1 MRTVSHEF
9 VTAMGMRIVAGRT
22 LRWDDERA
30 VLMNETLAR
39 SGFLGPRAL
48 GQQVLVAGHPDP
60 FEVVGIV
67 RDVRQYGLDQDPD
80 PQVFVDARQLPPG
93 NPTPYFAV
101 RVEGDPTGYVSA
113 ARDAV
118 RQIDSSAVLDNVA
131 TMQQIRSNA
140 LSRPR
145 LFAVLA
151 AAFAVVGAL
160 LAAIGVYGVTAYAV
174 TQRTREL
181 AIRLALGAR
190 PFELLMLV
198 MRQGVAWTVVGLL
211 VGVIGSVALSR
222 YLQGVLFGIT
232 PLDPQTFVVV
242 SALFLVVAVLAT
254 LIPARRTTSV
264 DPLIALRM
272 P

>member
-1 MRTVSHEF
+1 
-9 VTAMGMRIVAGRT
+9 MGMRIVAGRS
-22 LRWDDERA
+22 LREDDERA

-39 SGFLGPRAL
+39 SGFLGPHAL
-48 GQQVLVAGHPDP
+48 GRQVFVAGRPDP

-67 RDVRQYGLDQDPD
+67 RDVRQWLDQDPD
-80 PQVFVDARQLPPG
+80 PQVFVDARQVPPG

-101 RVEGDPTGYVSA
+101 RVEGDPTGYVASV
-113 ARDAV
+113 REAV

-131 TMQQIRSNA
+131 TMQQVVSNA

-151 AAFAVVGAL
+151 AAFAIVGAF

-181 AIRLALGAR
+181 AVRLALGAR
-190 PFELLMLV
+190 SRELLLLV
-198 MRQGVAWTVVGLL
+198 IRQGVAWTVVGLCL
-211 VGVIGSVALSR
+211 GVAGSVALSR

-232 PLDPQTFVVV
+232 PADPTTFTVV
-242 SALFLVVAVLAT
+242 SAMVVIVAILAT
-254 LIPARRTTSV
+254 LIPARRITRV

>member
-1 MRTVSHEF
+1 MKRWR
-9 VTAMGMRIVAGRT
+9 GVAS
-22 LRWDDERA
+22 WDR
-30 VLMNETLAR
+30 R
-39 SGFLGPRAL
+39 PL

-93 NPTPYFAV
+93 NPIAV
-101 RVEGDPTGYVSA
+101 LCCACRWRSHSVTCPVCVKPFVD
-113 ARDAV
+113 
-118 RQIDSSAVLDNVA
+118 IDSSAAIDNVA
-131 TMQQIRSNA
+131 TMQQIVSNA

-151 AAFAVVGAL
+151 AAFAIVGAL

-181 AIRLALGAR
+181 AVRLALGAR
-190 PFELLMLV
+190 PAELLLMV
-198 MRQGVAWTVVGLL
+198 IRQGVAWTVVGLL
-211 VGVIGSVALSR
+211 LGVAGSIALSR

-232 PLDPQTFVVV
+232 PADPTTFAVV
-242 SALFLVVAVLAT
+242 SAMFLVVAILAT
-254 LIPARRTTSV
+254 LIPARRIARV
-264 DPLIALRM
+264 DPLVALRT

>member
-1 MRTVSHEF
+1 
-9 VTAMGMRIVAGRT
+9 VAGRS
-22 LRWDDERA
+22 LRQDDGRA

-48 GQQVLVAGHPDP
+48 GQQVFVAGHPDA

-80 PQVFVDARQLPPG
+80 PQVFIDARQLPPG
-93 NPTPYFAV
+93 NPSPYFAM
-101 RVEGDPTGYVSA
+101 RVVGDPARYVASV
-113 ARDAV
+113 REAV

-131 TMQQIRSNA
+131 TMQQVFSNA
-140 LSRPR
+140 LSRAR

-151 AAFAVVGAL
+151 AAFAIVGAL

-190 PFELLMLV
+190 PLELLLLV
-198 MRQGVAWTVVGLL
+198 IRQGVAWTVVGLFL
-211 VGVIGSVALSR
+211 GVIGSIALSR
-222 YLQGVLFGIT
+222 YLEGVLFGIT
-232 PLDPQTFVVV
+232 PLDPTTFVVV
-242 SALFLVVAVLAT
+242 SAMFLMVAMLAT
-254 LIPARRTTSV
+254 LIPARRTTRV
-264 DPLIALRM
+264 DPMVALRM